1 MSVSRKCSERSNMK
15 AKLNKELNRKW
26 GLSEILGQLA
36 NIYIP
41 SSFPMIYS
49 EHMVRSWLSNNSS
62 PDSHSSV
69 PEKKI
74 EGQKIK
80 NWSLKEVL

>member
-1 MSVSRKCSERSNMK
+1 MNMK
-15 AKLNKELNRKW
+15 AKLSKELNHKRR
-26 GLSEILGQLA
+26 LGEMLVQLD

-49 EHMVRSWLSNNSS
+49 EHMVRSWLSNNST
-62 PDSHSSV
+62 PDSHIFV
-69 PEKKI
+69 PEKKF

-80 NWSLKEVL
+80 NWSFKEEF

>member
-1 MSVSRKCSERSNMK
+1 MK
-15 AKLNKELNRKW
+15 AKLNKELKYKW
-26 GLSEILGQLA
+26 GLSENLGQLD

-41 SSFPMIYS
+41 SSFPMIYA
-49 EHMVRSWLSNNSS
+49 EHMVRSWLSKNSS
-62 PDSHSSV
+62 PDSHSSI

-80 NWSLKEVL
+80 NWSFKEVL